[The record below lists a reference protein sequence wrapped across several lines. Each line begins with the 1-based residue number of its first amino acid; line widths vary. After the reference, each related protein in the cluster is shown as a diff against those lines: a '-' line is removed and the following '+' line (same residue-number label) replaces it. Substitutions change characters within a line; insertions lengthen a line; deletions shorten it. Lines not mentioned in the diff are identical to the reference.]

1 MHFSRRQILK
11 QLLFVSAGTALIP
24 SCILVPQKDGI
35 KLKHI
40 TVTTDQEMLFNAFAD
55 ALIPR
60 TDTEGALDVHADL
73 FVWKMLDDCSS
84 VEEQQSFLKG
94 LNKFSAAFQKQ
105 HQHFFNKATSLEK
118 ELYLKSLEMNKDPND
133 PLLIFYKNA
142 KQRLIQAYTGS
153 EFFLTKIQV
162 YEQIPSR
169 FHGCV
174 PVLNN
179 SNKKA

>member
-1 MHFSRRQILK
+1 MQLSRRQVLK

-24 SCILVPQKDGI
+24 SCLLVPQKAGI

-40 TVTTDQEMLFNAFAD
+40 TVTADQEMLFNAFAD
-55 ALIPR
+55 TLIPK
-60 TDTEGALDVHADL
+60 TESEGALDVHADL

-84 VEEQQSFLKG
+84 VEEQESFLKG
-94 LNKFSAAFQKQ
+94 LNRFSAEFQKK
-105 HQHFFNKATSLEK
+105 HQQFFNNATSLQRDAF
-118 ELYLKSLEMNKDPND
+118 LKSIEMKKDPKD
-133 PLLIFYKNA
+133 FLLIFYKNA

-179 SNKKA
+179 PIKQA

>member
-1 MHFSRRQILK
+1 MQLSRRQVLK

-24 SCILVPQKDGI
+24 SCLLVSQKAGI

-40 TVTTDQEMLFNAFAD
+40 TVTADQELLFTAFAD
-55 ALIPR
+55 ALIPK
-60 TDTEGALDVHADL
+60 TDTEGAIDVHADL

-84 VEEQQSFLKG
+84 VEEQESFLKG
-94 LNKFSAAFQKQ
+94 LNKFSAEFQKQ
-105 HQHFFNKATSLEK
+105 HQQFFNNAAAAKREAF
-118 ELYLKSLEMNKDPND
+118 LKTIEMNKDSKD
-133 PLLIFYKNA
+133 LLLIFYKNA

-179 SNKKA
+179 PIKKA